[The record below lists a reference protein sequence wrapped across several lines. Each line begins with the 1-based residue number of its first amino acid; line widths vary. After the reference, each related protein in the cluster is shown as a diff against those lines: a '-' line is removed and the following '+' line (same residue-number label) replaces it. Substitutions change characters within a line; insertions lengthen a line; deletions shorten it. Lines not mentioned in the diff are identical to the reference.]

1 MDKDI
6 INKDIIEDISKLKM
20 TKEQLADKQNHNKE
34 VASKLIQLFIE
45 NHVRISDMYD
55 IYRIAQ
61 DTINNKEVTL
71 LYH

>member
-20 TKEQLADKQNHNKE
+20 TKEQLADKQNHNKK